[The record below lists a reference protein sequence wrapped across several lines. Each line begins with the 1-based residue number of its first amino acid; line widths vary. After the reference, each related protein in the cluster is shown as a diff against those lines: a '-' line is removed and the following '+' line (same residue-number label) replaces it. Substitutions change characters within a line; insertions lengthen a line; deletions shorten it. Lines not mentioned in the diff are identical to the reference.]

1 MVGRPV
7 GWLRGGQCGRSSPS
21 VMKNPFGGFGQGH
34 HMLGGGRGLVYLAV
48 HTNSFPMLACC
59 GVGGSSVT
67 PARVVAF

>member
-1 MVGRPV
+1 
-7 GWLRGGQCGRSSPS
+7 
-21 VMKNPFGGFGQGH
+21 
-34 HMLGGGRGLVYLAV
+34 MLGGGRGLVYLAA